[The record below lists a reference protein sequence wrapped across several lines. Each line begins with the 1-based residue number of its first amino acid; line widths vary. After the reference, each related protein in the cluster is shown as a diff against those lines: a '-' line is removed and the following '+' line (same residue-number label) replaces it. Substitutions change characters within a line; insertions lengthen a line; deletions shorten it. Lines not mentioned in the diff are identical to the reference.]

1 MDHTETADRRTVALP
16 GLCARVGLPKPPNF
30 LQTPHGGSVPIG
42 ELHPQDAALL
52 GMAMLRQVV
61 DHWRQ
66 RFTKREGLSPT
77 EAQDFPA
84 DSLVHDAVVRTVSRD
99 TSTSPD
105 TVRAVLTAYL
115 LEVTRNV

>member
-1 MDHTETADRRTVALP
+1 MDTTENADRRTVALP
-16 GLCARVGLPKPPNF
+16 GLCARVGLPIPPNF
-30 LQTPHGGSVPIG
+30 LPTPHGGSVPIG
-42 ELHPQDAALL
+42 ELEPQDAALL

-77 EAQDFPA
+77 EAMDFPA
-84 DSLVHDAVVRTVSRD
+84 DSLVHDAVVRTIAHD

-105 TVRAVLTAYL
+105 TVRAVLIAYL
-115 LEVTRNV
+115 LEVTRHG